1 VKQLIPILLFFTITA
16 NSLRAQSLKQTED
29 SLKNYFNSIK
39 DKTDPIEGFWEVA
52 SVEEYYH
59 YDTLYNVV
67 KTSKPSRVAI
77 IKKEDTCHVFNLS
90 GELFNVEFVS
100 TDVKN
105 VYLYRIYFSG
115 IKKHSEAQAI
125 INKSGSMEATYEIP
139 VSDNTN
145 EADNTIKKDMRKVMV
160 SKWTKIN

>member
-1 VKQLIPILLFFTITA
+1 MKPLIIFLLFFTITG
-16 NSLRAQSLKQTED
+16 NVLQAQSFQQTED

-39 DKTDPIEGFWEVA
+39 DKIDSIEGLWEVV

-59 YDTLYNVV
+59 FDTLYNVV
-67 KTSKPSRVAI
+67 NTIKPARVAI
-77 IKKEDTCHVFNLS
+77 IKKEDTCRVFNLS
-90 GELFNVEFVS
+90 GESFNVEFVL

-115 IKKHSEAQAI
+115 IKKFSEAQAI
-125 INKSGSMEATYEIP
+125 INKSGILEATYEIP
-139 VSDNTN
+139 AMNYSN
-145 EADNTIKKDMRKVMV
+145 ETEKSIKEGLRRVMV

>member
-1 VKQLIPILLFFTITA
+1 MKHLIPLLLFFTIIGNT
-16 NSLRAQSLKQTED
+16 LQAQSLKQTED
-29 SLKNYFNSIK
+29 SLTKYFNSMK
-39 DKTDPIEGFWEVA
+39 DKGDPIEGLWEVV

-59 YDTLYNVV
+59 FDTLYNVV
-67 KTSKPSRVAI
+67 KTIKPSRVAI
-77 IKKEDTCHVFNLS
+77 IKKEDTCRVFNLS

-115 IKKHSEAQAI
+115 IKKYSEAQAI

-139 VSDNTN
+139 VTDNSN
-145 EADNTIKKDMRKVMV
+145 EAENTIKEGVRKVLV
-160 SKWTKIN
+160 SKWNKTN

>member
-1 VKQLIPILLFFTITA
+1 MKQLILFLLFFTITA
-16 NSLRAQSLKQTED
+16 NTLQAQSLKQTED

-39 DKTDPIEGFWEVA
+39 DKTDPIEGLWEVV

-59 YDTLYNVV
+59 FDTLYNVV
-67 KTSKPSRVAI
+67 KTIKPSKVAI
-77 IKKEDTCHVFNLS
+77 IKKEDTCRVFNLS
-90 GELFNVEFVS
+90 GELFNIEFVS

-115 IKKHSEAQAI
+115 IKKYSEAWAI
-125 INKSGSMEATYEIP
+125 INKSGSLEATYEIP
-139 VSDNTN
+139 VMDNSN
-145 EADNTIKKDMRKVMV
+145 EAENTFKEGMRKVMV